1 MDVVRA
7 DNASI
12 TGIYNRLF
20 ENNKE
25 LTSDIDKI
33 YADIINLE
41 TINKD
46 FDAQKTYLTEINQKL
61 QTQLD
66 LKETQ

>member
-1 MDVVRA
+1 
-7 DNASI
+7 
-12 TGIYNRLF
+12 
-20 ENNKE
+20 